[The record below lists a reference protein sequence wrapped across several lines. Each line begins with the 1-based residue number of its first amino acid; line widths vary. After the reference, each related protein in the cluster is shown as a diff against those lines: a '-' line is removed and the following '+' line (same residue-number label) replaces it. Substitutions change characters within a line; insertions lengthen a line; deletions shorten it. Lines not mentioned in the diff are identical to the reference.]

1 MRTTVKIETATRIL
15 EVELK
20 FVDGKQIVEVELAE
34 LLEMLGEKAVKI
46 PAAPKAPKVAKAA
59 KAAKP
64 VKAAKAEKVAKEP
77 KAAVADKPASTG
89 AKRGRKPKA
98 AVTVSEGIS
107 EPTE

>member
-59 KAAKP
+59 KAAKAAKP

-77 KAAVADKPASTG
+77 KARPQAEGRGYGQRRHFRTDRIKPTCVRAF
-89 AKRGRKPKA
+89 
-98 AVTVSEGIS
+98 
-107 EPTE
+107 